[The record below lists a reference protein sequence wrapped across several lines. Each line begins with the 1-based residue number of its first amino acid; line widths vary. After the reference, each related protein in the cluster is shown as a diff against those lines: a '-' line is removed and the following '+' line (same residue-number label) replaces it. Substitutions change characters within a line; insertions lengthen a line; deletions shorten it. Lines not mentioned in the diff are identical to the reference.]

1 MLPLIILC
9 IKGMV
14 LMWILT
20 SEPLTSFS
28 KRKWPEDYKGL
39 NYHFNV
45 ALHHQRHERYKE
57 EPEKAAKAK

>member
-1 MLPLIILC
+1 
-9 IKGMV
+9 
-14 LMWILT
+14 MWILT

-28 KRKWPEDYKGL
+28 KCKWPEDYKGL